1 MPENKKDTIWTGR
14 FLLVILLTLFSGAAG
29 QMTYPLVAKFSLTLN
44 PDITLASTIAGLMSL
59 MSLFVCPFAGL
70 LSDRVSRKRILQISS
85 ICYGIVLIMHAFV
98 KNIPMLIALRLLV
111 GVFFSINGVTSIAF
125 STSFIPESRIGEGLG
140 YAALANI
147 LAQAVGPAIGL
158 KLVEISG
165 YPATFFCAGLSAFF
179 CCVVITLLP
188 YKEPEKKPSASKS
201 IKLENLVAVE
211 FIGFML
217 LAALFSSGNGMITTY
232 LAIIAE
238 ERAIPNI
245 ALFFTLYSVC
255 MVVLRP
261 FTGRLL
267 DKKGAYFILVPAV
280 LFAALG
286 MVLVGIGYSLSAM
299 LVASVFKALGQGA
312 GVPSLQA
319 SVIKKL
325 DKSRAGVATSTIQI
339 GQNIGNALAPMAGS
353 FFVKS
358 FGYEKM
364 FCGFAAFLAVCGLLI
379 LYLQYRKE
387 QQA

>member
-188 YKEPEKKPSASKS
+188 YKEPEKKPAASKS

-232 LAIIAE
+232 PATLSTSGNSANTTMPITEEMMICVYLYTDISLAAAREKATFMQTWVRKQKPPAASIQTSCFASGKTKTFRHSSSSTIAE
-238 ERAIPNI
+238 H
-245 ALFFTLYSVC
+245 V
-255 MVVLRP
+255 
-261 FTGRLL
+261 
-267 DKKGAYFILVPAV
+267 
-280 LFAALG
+280 
-286 MVLVGIGYSLSAM
+286 
-299 LVASVFKALGQGA
+299 
-312 GVPSLQA
+312 
-319 SVIKKL
+319 
-325 DKSRAGVATSTIQI
+325 
-339 GQNIGNALAPMAGS
+339 
-353 FFVKS
+353 
-358 FGYEKM
+358 
-364 FCGFAAFLAVCGLLI
+364 
-379 LYLQYRKE
+379 
-387 QQA
+387 